1 MEYNHFSVLEEE
13 VLSYV
18 DDTKPSIVLDATLG
32 LGGHTLS
39 ILNNKK
45 SVSNVYCVDQDK
57 YSISIAKER
66 LEKYSKKIKFIN
78 DNFKNV
84 KSHIDEKVDYVI
96 ADLGISSYQI
106 MNMDRGFSFNSE
118 NKLDM
123 RMDKSQILDA
133 YQIVNSYSVNRL
145 SEILK
150 EYGEEKNHYKIA
162 NHICKHRERKDIFS
176 CKELS
181 DLISTLSPKSGR
193 LNSSTRTF
201 MALRIEVNNE
211 LECLKEFLDKSIE
224 ILNSGGKLIIISFH
238 SLEDRIVKNFM
249 KYCEK
254 NCICESTKLIC
265 DCKKKSI
272 LKILTKKPIRPTQ
285 EEISAN
291 PNSRSAKLR
300 VGAII

>member
-1 MEYNHFSVLEEE
+1 MKYNHFSVLEEE

-45 SVSNVYCVDQDK
+45 SVSNVYCIDQDK
-57 YSISIAKER
+57 NSILIAKER
-66 LEKYSKKIKFIN
+66 LEKYSEKIKFIN

-84 KSHIDEKVDYVI
+84 NSHIHEKVDYII
-96 ADLGISSYQI
+96 ADLGVSTYQI
-106 MNMDRGFSFNSE
+106 MNMDRGFSFNSQ
-118 NKLDM
+118 NRLDM
-123 RMDKSQILDA
+123 RMDRSQVLDA
-133 YQIVNSYSVNRL
+133 YQVVNSYSVNRL

-150 EYGEEKNHYKIA
+150 DYGEEKNHYKIA
-162 NHICKHRERKDIFS
+162 NQICRYRERKDIFS
-176 CKELS
+176 SKQLS
-181 DLISTLSPKSGR
+181 DLVRASSPGGGR

-211 LECLKEFLDKSIE
+211 LECLKEFLNKSIE

-249 KYCEK
+249 KHCEK
-254 NCICESTKLIC
+254 NCVCETTKLIC
-265 DCKKKSI
+265 DCKKKST
-272 LKILTKKPIRPTQ
+272 LKILTKKPIRPSQ
-285 EEISAN
+285 KEILVN

-300 VGAII
+300 VGAVI

>member
-1 MEYNHFSVLEEE
+1 MKYNHFSVLEEE
-13 VLSYV
+13 VLSYI

-39 ILNNKK
+39 ILKNKK
-45 SVSNVYCVDQDK
+45 SVSNVYCIDQDK
-57 YSISIAKER
+57 NSILVAKER
-66 LEKYSKKIKFIN
+66 LEKYSEKIKFIN

-84 KSHIDEKVDYVI
+84 NSHIHEKVDYII
-96 ADLGISSYQI
+96 ADLGVSTYQI
-106 MNMDRGFSFNSE
+106 MNMNRGFSFNSQ
-118 NKLDM
+118 NRLDM
-123 RMDKSQILDA
+123 RMDRSQVLDA
-133 YQIVNSYSVNRL
+133 YQVVNSYSVNRL

-150 EYGEEKNHYKIA
+150 DYGEEKNHYKIA
-162 NHICKHRERKDIFS
+162 NQICRYRERKDIFS

-181 DLISTLSPKSGR
+181 DLVSASSPGGGR

-211 LECLKEFLDKSIE
+211 LECLKEFLNKSIE

-249 KYCEK
+249 KHCEK
-254 NCICESTKLIC
+254 NCVCETTKLIC
-265 DCKKKSI
+265 DCKKKST
-272 LKILTKKPIRPTQ
+272 LKILTKKPIRPSQ
-285 EEISAN
+285 KEILVN

>member
-1 MEYNHFSVLEEE
+1 MKYNHFSVLEKE
-13 VLSYV
+13 VLSYI

-45 SVSNVYCVDQDK
+45 SVSNVYCIDQDK
-57 YSISIAKER
+57 NSILIAKER
-66 LEKYSKKIKFIN
+66 LEKYSEKIKFIN

-84 KSHIDEKVDYVI
+84 NSHIHEKVDYII
-96 ADLGISSYQI
+96 ADLGVSTYQI
-106 MNMDRGFSFNSE
+106 MNMDRGFSFNSQ

-123 RMDKSQILDA
+123 RMDRSQVLDA
-133 YQIVNSYSVNRL
+133 YQVVNSYSVNRL

-150 EYGEEKNHYKIA
+150 DYGEEKNHFKIA
-162 NHICKHRERKDIFS
+162 NQICRYRERKDIFS

-181 DLISTLSPKSGR
+181 DLVSASSPGGGR

-211 LECLKEFLDKSIE
+211 LECLKEFLNKSIE

-249 KYCEK
+249 KHCEK
-254 NCICESTKLIC
+254 SCVCETTKLIC
-265 DCKKKSI
+265 DCKKKST
-272 LKILTKKPIRPTQ
+272 LKILTKKPIRPSQ
-285 EEISAN
+285 KEILIN

>member
-1 MEYNHFSVLEEE
+1 MKYNHFSVLEEE
-13 VLSYV
+13 VLSHV

-45 SVSNVYCVDQDK
+45 SVSNVYCIDQDK
-57 YSISIAKER
+57 NSILIAKER
-66 LEKYSKKIKFIN
+66 LEKYSEKIKFIN

-84 KSHIDEKVDYVI
+84 NSHIHEKVDYII
-96 ADLGISSYQI
+96 ADLGVSTYQI
-106 MNMDRGFSFNSE
+106 MNMDRGFSFNSQ
-118 NKLDM
+118 NRLDM
-123 RMDKSQILDA
+123 RMDRSQVLDA
-133 YQIVNSYSVNRL
+133 YQVVNSYSVNRL

-150 EYGEEKNHYKIA
+150 DYGEEKNHFKIA
-162 NHICKHRERKDIFS
+162 NQICRYRERKDIFS

-181 DLISTLSPKSGR
+181 DLVSASSPGGGR

-211 LECLKEFLDKSIE
+211 LECLKEFLNKSIE

-249 KYCEK
+249 KHCEK
-254 NCICESTKLIC
+254 SCVCETTKLIC
-265 DCKKKSI
+265 DCKKKST
-272 LKILTKKPIRPTQ
+272 LKILTKKPIRPSQ
-285 EEISAN
+285 KEILIN

>member
-1 MEYNHFSVLEEE
+1 MKYNHFSVLEEE

-45 SVSNVYCVDQDK
+45 SVSNVYCIDQDK
-57 YSISIAKER
+57 NSILIAKER
-66 LEKYSKKIKFIN
+66 LEKYSEKIKFIN

-84 KSHIDEKVDYVI
+84 NSHIHEKVDYII
-96 ADLGISSYQI
+96 ADLGVSTYQI
-106 MNMDRGFSFNSE
+106 MNMDRGFSFNSQ
-118 NKLDM
+118 NRLDM
-123 RMDKSQILDA
+123 RMDRSQVLDA
-133 YQIVNSYSVNRL
+133 YQVVNSYSVNRL

-150 EYGEEKNHYKIA
+150 DYGEEKNHYKIA
-162 NHICKHRERKDIFS
+162 NQICRYRERKDIFS

-181 DLISTLSPKSGR
+181 DLVGASSPGGGR

-211 LECLKEFLDKSIE
+211 LECLKEFLNKSIE

-249 KYCEK
+249 KHCEK
-254 NCICESTKLIC
+254 NCVCETTKLIC
-265 DCKKKSI
+265 DCKKKST
-272 LKILTKKPIRPTQ
+272 LKILTKKPIRPSQ
-285 EEISAN
+285 KEILVN